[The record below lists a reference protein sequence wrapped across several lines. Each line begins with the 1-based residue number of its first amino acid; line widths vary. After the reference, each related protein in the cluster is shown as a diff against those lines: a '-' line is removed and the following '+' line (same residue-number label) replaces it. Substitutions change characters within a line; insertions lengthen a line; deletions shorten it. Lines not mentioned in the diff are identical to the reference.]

1 MLNNSLT
8 SSPLTPHSFTTAN
21 TVLRQG
27 ASKYRALDFAE
38 RKGYLRGIVK
48 AIIHDSGRGAPL
60 ATVEFRDP
68 YRHRTITEN
77 FIAAEGVHT
86 GMFLYIFCFQ
96 LFCEF
101 FFLWL
106 NVCVDAP

>member
-96 LFCEF
+96 LFYEF
-101 FFLWL
+101 FF
-106 NVCVDAP
+106 CG